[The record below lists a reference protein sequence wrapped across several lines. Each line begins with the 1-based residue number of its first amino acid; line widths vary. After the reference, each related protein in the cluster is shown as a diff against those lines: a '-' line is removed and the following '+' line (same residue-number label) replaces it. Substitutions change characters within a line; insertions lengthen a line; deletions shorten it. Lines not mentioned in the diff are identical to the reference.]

1 MSIIPGSDAIA
12 GGGSPLYNPGRGV
25 GGVFANWIQGATPKY
40 ARNTGDARP
49 DLFRDSLAR
58 IFVRVD
64 QEEWTLFESSF
75 ADSHTRTQLL
85 PRVAGDPRGTQGYVD
100 FIVQDMNLD
109 FNEKVDVKETLGDNY
124 VLYTFGQGAPTATF
138 QGVLINTVQDD
149 QATNFLRL
157 YLQLFRATEL
167 ARRQKAASIKID
179 SFIFTGVMVN
189 LRMNYRA
196 AMEVAVPF
204 SFSFIIKKIA
214 FTNYTIGWRPTSVGT
229 PFATDLNAVPADVR
243 IGPERPATAVAFVVP
258 PDLAPAPNAPAATFQ
273 PPPPAPAA
281 DERINAL
288 QRDLI
293 ANDNARAALQAREQQ
308 IRQNHSILDDPLE
321 TQLRGVVHES
331 EQLSER
337 RSALEAAL
345 AETRAAPP
353 GAVVATSTPVPEGNV
368 PSPEPAPTT
377 APTALPEG
385 APPANLPFTPPVTP

>member
-1 MSIIPGSDAIA
+1 MSLIPGSDNAKA
-12 GGGSPLYNPGRGV
+12 FGSPLYDPSTGA

-40 ARNTGDARP
+40 ARNSGDARA

-64 QEEWTLFESSF
+64 QEEWPLFESSF
-75 ADSHTRTQLL
+75 EDDHTRTQLL
-85 PRVAGDPRGTQGYVD
+85 QRVAGDPRGSQGYID
-100 FIVQDMNLD
+100 FLIQEMGLN
-109 FNEKVDVKETLGDNY
+109 FEEKMDVKETLGDNY

-167 ARRQKAASIKID
+167 ARRQKAASIRID
-179 SFIFTGVMVN
+179 SFIFTGVMAN

-204 SFSFIIKKIA
+204 SFTFVIKKIA

-243 IGPERPATAVAFVVP
+243 LGPERPATAVAFVVP
-258 PDLAPAPNAPAATFQ
+258 PDLIRAPEAPAVSLQ
-273 PPPPAPAA
+273 PPPGASPN
-281 DERINAL
+281 DERIQAIR
-288 QRDLI
+288 RDLI
-293 ANDNARAALQAREQQ
+293 ANDNARAALQAREQE
-308 IRQNHSILDDPLE
+308 IRRNHSIFDDPLE
-321 TQLRGVVHES
+321 HQLRGVVHDS
-331 EQLSER
+331 ETLSER
-337 RSALEAAL
+337 RQALEAAL
-345 AETRAAPP
+345 AEAQAAPP
-353 GAVVATSTPVPEGNV
+353 GAVVATS
-368 PSPEPAPTT
+368 SPAPVGDVPAPPPPPSG

-385 APPANLPFTPPVTP
+385 SAPANLPFTPRAP

>member
-1 MSIIPGSDAIA
+1 MSTIPGSDAIT
-12 GGGSPLYNPGRGV
+12 GGGSPLYSPGRGA

-214 FTNYTIGWRPTSVGT
+214 IINYTIGWRPTSVGT
-229 PFATDLNAVPADVR
+229 PFATDLNAVPADAR
-243 IGPERPATAVAFVVP
+243 IGPERPATAVTFVVP
-258 PDLAPAPNAPAATFQ
+258 PDLAPAPTAPAASLQ
-273 PPPPAPAA
+273 PPPPAPVA
-281 DERINAL
+281 DERINAI

-308 IRQNHSILDDPLE
+308 IRQNHSVLDDPLE
-321 TQLRGVVHES
+321 NQLRGVVQES

-337 RSALEAAL
+337 RTALQAAL
-345 AETRAAPP
+345 AEAQAAPP

-368 PSPEPAPTT
+368 PSPEPAPST

-385 APPANLPFTPPVTP
+385 APHANLPFTPPVTP